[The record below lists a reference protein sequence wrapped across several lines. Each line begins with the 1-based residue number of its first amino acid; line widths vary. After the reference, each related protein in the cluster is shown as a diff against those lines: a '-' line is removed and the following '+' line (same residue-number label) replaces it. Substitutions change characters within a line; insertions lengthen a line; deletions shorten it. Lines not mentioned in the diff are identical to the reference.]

1 MLGAWNMDLQFKRVA
16 AQAIIVLSLSLAG
29 KAMAQTG
36 PASPLAP
43 ERFAVGLTAGSDG
56 IGGDVQYSVNRYL
69 VLRGRGTWLEAT
81 YSGNSSSLH
90 YSGRFDLSEGGGF
103 VDIHPFANAFT
114 LSVGAVS
121 GPRRV
126 DLSAAYRTGI
136 TYQGQ
141 TYTSAQLGTVGGAA
155 TLAPT
160 APFVGL
166 GFDNTFTTR
175 SRIGFKLLA
184 GVAFSR
190 QLQVELHP
198 TSGLA
203 TVYPQIIEPELVQTE
218 QEIRKDGDILATYPQ
233 VSAGLTFK
241 F

>member
-1 MLGAWNMDLQFKRVA
+1 MA
-16 AQAIIVLSLSLAG
+16 SLSLTGQAL
-29 KAMAQTG
+29 AQTNS
-36 PASPLAP
+36 PNPLAP

-56 IGGDVQYSVNRYL
+56 VGGDLQYSLNRYL

-81 YSGNSSSLH
+81 YTGNSNSLH
-90 YSGRFDLSEGGGF
+90 YSGRFDLSESGGF

-126 DLSAAYRTGI
+126 DLSASYRTSVA
-136 TYQGQ
+136 YQGQ
-141 TYTSAQLGTVGGAA
+141 TLTPVQLGTVGGAA
-155 TLAPT
+155 TLSPT

-175 SRIGFKLLA
+175 SRIGFKFLA

-203 TVYPQIIEPELVQTE
+203 TVYPQIIEPDLIQTE
-218 QEIRKDGDILATYPQ
+218 QEIRKDGDILSTYPQ

>member
-1 MLGAWNMDLQFKRVA
+1 MVFELKRIAALAFCIASLGVTGTAF
-16 AQAIIVLSLSLAG
+16 
-29 KAMAQTG
+29 AQTLSS
-36 PASPLAP
+36 SPLAP

-56 IGGDVQYSVNRYL
+56 VGGDLQYSLNRYL

-81 YSGNSSSLH
+81 YTGSSNSLH

-103 VDIHPFANAFT
+103 VDVHPFANAFV

-121 GPRRV
+121 GQRRV
-126 DLSAAYRTGI
+126 DLSASYRTGVV
-136 TYQGQ
+136 YQGQ
-141 TYTSAQLGTVGGAA
+141 TYTPVQLGTVGGAA
-155 TLAPT
+155 TLSPT

-175 SRIGFKLLA
+175 GRIGFKLVA

-190 QLQVELHP
+190 QLQVDLHP

-203 TVYPQIIEPELVQTE
+203 TTYPQIIEPDLVQTE
-218 QEIRKDGDILATYPQ
+218 QEIRKDGDILTTYPQ
-233 VSAGLTFK
+233 ISGGLTFK

>member
-1 MLGAWNMDLQFKRVA
+1 
-16 AQAIIVLSLSLAG
+16 
-29 KAMAQTG
+29 MAQSRL
-36 PASPLAP
+36 PNPIAP

-56 IGGDVQYSVNRYL
+56 VGGDLQYSINRYL

-81 YSGNSSSLH
+81 YTGNSNSLH

-126 DLSAAYRTGI
+126 DLSASYRTGVV
-136 TYQGQ
+136 YKGQ
-141 TYTSAQLGTVGGAA
+141 TYTPAQLGAVGGAA
-155 TLAPT
+155 TLSPT
-160 APFVGL
+160 APFLGL
-166 GFDNTFTTR
+166 GFDNTFITK

-203 TVYPQIIEPELVQTE
+203 TVYPQVIEPDLIQTE
-218 QEIRKDGDILATYPQ
+218 QAIRKDGDILSTYPQ

>member
-1 MLGAWNMDLQFKRVA
+1 MIFQSKRIAVA
-16 AQAIIVLSLSLAG
+16 AAIIATLGYTGA
-29 KAMAQTG
+29 AMAQT
-36 PASPLAP
+36 PSYSPLAA
-43 ERFAVGLTAGSDG
+43 ERFSIGLSAGSDG
-56 IGGDVQYSVNRYL
+56 IGGDLQYWLNRYL
-69 VLRGRGTWLEAT
+69 VLRGRGTWLDAT
-81 YSGNSSSLH
+81 YTGNSSSLH

-103 VDIHPFANAFT
+103 VDIHPLANAFT
-114 LSVGAVS
+114 LSLGAVS

-126 DLSAAYRTGI
+126 DLSASYRTAVV
-136 TYQGQ
+136 YEGQ
-141 TYTSAQLGTVGGAA
+141 TLTPAQLGTVGGAA
-155 TLAPT
+155 TLSPT

-190 QLQVELHP
+190 RLQVELHP

-203 TVYPQIIEPELVQTE
+203 TVYPQIIEPDLVQTE
-218 QEIRKDGDILATYPQ
+218 QEIRKDGDILSTYPQ

>member
-1 MLGAWNMDLQFKRVA
+1 MAFQFRVIVIPAVMLVMFGMADKVL
-16 AQAIIVLSLSLAG
+16 AQVVGSGPLS
-29 KAMAQTG
+29 
-36 PASPLAP
+36 P
-43 ERFAVGLTAGSDG
+43 ERFAVGLTVGSDG
-56 IGGDVQYSVNRYL
+56 IGGDLQYSLNRYL
-69 VLRGRGTWLEAT
+69 VLRGRGTWLDAT
-81 YSGNSSSLH
+81 YTGNSDSLH

-126 DLSAAYRTGI
+126 DLSASYRTGI
-136 TYQGQ
+136 TYEGQ
-141 TYTSAQLGTVGGAA
+141 NLTPVQLGTVGGAA
-155 TLAPT
+155 TLSPT

-184 GVAFSR
+184 GVALSR

-198 TSGLA
+198 TGGLA
-203 TVYPQIIEPELVQTE
+203 AVYPQLIQNDLTPTE
-218 QEIRKDGDILATYPQ
+218 QEIRKDGDILSTYPQ

>member
-1 MLGAWNMDLQFKRVA
+1 V
-16 AQAIIVLSLSLAG
+16 
-29 KAMAQTG
+29 
-36 PASPLAP
+36 
-43 ERFAVGLTAGSDG
+43 TAGSDG
-56 IGGDVQYSVNRYL
+56 IGGDLQYSLNRFL
-69 VLRGRGTWLEAT
+69 VLRGRGTWLDVT
-81 YSGNSSSLH
+81 YTGTSNSLR

-126 DLSAAYRTGI
+126 DLRASYRTGLI
-136 TYQGQ
+136 YQGQ
-141 TYTSAQLGTVGGAA
+141 TLTPAQLGTVGGAA
-155 TLAPT
+155 TLSPT

-166 GFDNTFTTR
+166 GFDNTFNTR

-190 QLQVELHP
+190 QLNVELHP
-198 TSGLA
+198 TGGLA
-203 TVYPQIIEPELVQTE
+203 AVYPQLIAADLIPTQQT
-218 QEIRKDGDILATYPQ
+218 IRKDGDILNTYPQ

>member
-1 MLGAWNMDLQFKRVA
+1 MCLRFKNLI
-16 AQAIIVLSLSLAG
+16 AQALFVTSLGFAGQALAQSSL
-29 KAMAQTG
+29 
-36 PASPLAP
+36 PSPLAAD
-43 ERFAVGLTAGSDG
+43 RFAIGLTAGSDG
-56 IGGDVQYSVNRYL
+56 IGGDLQYSLNRYL
-69 VLRGRGTWLEAT
+69 VLRGRGTWLAAT
-81 YSGNSSSLH
+81 YSGNSNSLH

-103 VDIHPFANAFT
+103 VDLHPFANAFT

-126 DLSAAYRTGI
+126 DLSAAYRTGVS
-136 TYQGQ
+136 YEGQ
-141 TYTSAQLGTVGGAA
+141 TYTAAQLGTVGGAA
-155 TLAPT
+155 TLSST

-175 SRIGFKLLA
+175 GRVGFKLLA

-190 QLQVELHP
+190 RLDVELHP

-203 TVYPQIIEPELVQTE
+203 TVYPQIIAPDLVQTE
-218 QEIRKDGDILATYPQ
+218 QEIRKDGDILSTYPQ

>member
-1 MLGAWNMDLQFKRVA
+1 MASKFKRAA
-16 AQAIIVLSLSLAG
+16 AQLIIVASLSLAG
-29 KAMAQTG
+29 KALAQT
-36 PASPLAP
+36 SPPDALAP
-43 ERFAVGLTAGSDG
+43 ERFAIGLTAGSDG
-56 IGGDVQYSVNRYL
+56 IGGDLQYSLNRYL

-81 YSGNSSSLH
+81 YTGNSNSLH

-126 DLSAAYRTGI
+126 DLSASYRTGVS
-136 TYQGQ
+136 YEGQ
-141 TYTSAQLGTVGGAA
+141 TLTPVQLGTVGGAA
-155 TLAPT
+155 TLSST

-190 QLQVELHP
+190 QLQVQLHP

-203 TVYPQIIEPELVQTE
+203 TVYPQIIEPDLVQTE
-218 QEIRKDGDILATYPQ
+218 QEIRKDGDILTTYPQ

>member
-1 MLGAWNMDLQFKRVA
+1 MTFQFKRLVIEA
-16 AQAIIVLSLSLAG
+16 TILGALGLAG
-29 KAMAQTG
+29 QAFAQSSSPG
-36 PASPLAP
+36 PLSA

-56 IGGDVQYSVNRYL
+56 IGGDLQYSLNRYL
-69 VLRGRGTWLEAT
+69 VLRGRGTWLDAT
-81 YSGNSSSLH
+81 YTGASSSLR

-126 DLSAAYRTGI
+126 DLSASYRTGI
-136 TYQGQ
+136 TYEGQ
-141 TYTSAQLGTVGGAA
+141 NLTPVQLGTVGGAA
-155 TLAPT
+155 TLSPT

-184 GVAFSR
+184 GVALSR

-198 TSGLA
+198 TGGLA
-203 TVYPQIIEPELVQTE
+203 AVYPQLIQNDLTPTE
-218 QEIRKDGDILATYPQ
+218 QEIRKDGDVLTTYPQ

>member
-1 MLGAWNMDLQFKRVA
+1 MYFKWKRLTS
-16 AQAIIVLSLSLAG
+16 QIVLITTLGLTENAL
-29 KAMAQTG
+29 AQTG
-36 PASPLAP
+36 PAAPLSAQ
-43 ERFAVGLTAGSDG
+43 RFAVGLTVGSDG
-56 IGGDVQYSVNRYL
+56 IGGDLQYSLNRYL
-69 VLRGRGTWLEAT
+69 VLRGRGTWLNAT
-81 YSGNSSSLH
+81 YTSDSNSLH
-90 YSGRFDLSEGGGF
+90 YSGKFDLSEGGGF
-103 VDIHPFANAFT
+103 VDIHPFANPFT

-126 DLSAAYRTGI
+126 ELSAAYRTGI
-136 TYQGQ
+136 TFQGQ
-141 TYTSAQLGTVGGAA
+141 TVTAAQLGTVGGEA
-155 TLAPT
+155 TLSST

-190 QLQVELHP
+190 KLDVELHP

-203 TVYPQIIEPELVQTE
+203 TVYPQLIEPDLVQTE
-218 QEIRKDGDILATYPQ
+218 QEIRKDGDILSTYPQ

>member
-1 MLGAWNMDLQFKRVA
+1 
-16 AQAIIVLSLSLAG
+16 LSLTGQAL
-29 KAMAQTG
+29 AQTNS
-36 PASPLAP
+36 PSPLAP

-56 IGGDVQYSVNRYL
+56 IGGDLQYSLNRYL

-81 YSGNSSSLH
+81 YTGNSNSLH

-114 LSVGAVS
+114 VSVGAVS

-126 DLSAAYRTGI
+126 DLSASYRTSVA
-136 TYQGQ
+136 YQGQ
-141 TYTSAQLGTVGGAA
+141 TLTPVQLGTVGGAA
-155 TLAPT
+155 TLSPT

-175 SRIGFKLLA
+175 SRIGFKFLA

-203 TVYPQIIEPELVQTE
+203 TVYPQIIEPDLIQTE
-218 QEIRKDGDILATYPQ
+218 QEIRKDGDILSTYPQ

>member
-1 MLGAWNMDLQFKRVA
+1 MYIKFTISKKL
-16 AQAIIVLSLSLAG
+16 AIILASFAFTDAALAQSPSL
-29 KAMAQTG
+29 
-36 PASPLAP
+36 SPLAP

-56 IGGDVQYSVNRYL
+56 IGGDLQYSLNRYL
-69 VLRGRGTWLEAT
+69 VLRGRGTWLDAKYT
-81 YSGNSSSLH
+81 ANSNSLRYSGQ
-90 YSGRFDLSEGGGF
+90 FQLSEGGGF

-114 LSVGAVS
+114 LSAGAVS

-126 DLSAAYRTGI
+126 NLSASYRSGI
-136 TYQGQ
+136 TYEHQSV
-141 TYTSAQLGTVGGAA
+141 TAAQLGTVGGAA

-175 SRIGFKLLA
+175 GRIGFKLLA

-190 QLQVELHP
+190 QLNVELHP

-203 TVYPQIIEPELVQTE
+203 TVYPQLIESGLIQTE
-218 QEIRKDGDILATYPQ
+218 QDIRKDGSILSTYPQ

>member
-1 MLGAWNMDLQFKRVA
+1 MA
-16 AQAIIVLSLSLAG
+16 SLSFNG
-29 KAMAQTG
+29 KTLAQT
-36 PASPLAP
+36 ASANPLAS

-56 IGGDVQYSVNRYL
+56 IGGDLQYSLNRYL
-69 VLRGRGTWLEAT
+69 VLRGRGTWLEAAYT
-81 YSGNSSSLH
+81 GDSNSLH

-126 DLSAAYRTGI
+126 DLSASYRTGV
-136 TYQGQ
+136 TYEGQ
-141 TYTSAQLGTVGGAA
+141 TLTPVQLGTVGGAA
-155 TLAPT
+155 TLSRT

-175 SRIGFKLLA
+175 SRIGFKFLA
-184 GVAFSR
+184 GVALSR

-203 TVYPQIIEPELVQTE
+203 AVYPQIIEPDLIQTE
-218 QEIRKDGDILATYPQ
+218 QEIRKDGDILSTYPQ

>member
-1 MLGAWNMDLQFKRVA
+1 MAFQLPRVA
-16 AQAIIVLSLSLAG
+16 IQAIIMASLGLTG
-29 KAMAQTG
+29 KALAQTRS
-36 PASPLAP
+36 ASPLAA

-56 IGGDVQYSVNRYL
+56 IGGDLQYSLNRYL

-81 YSGNSSSLH
+81 YTGNSNSLH

-103 VDIHPFANAFT
+103 VDIHPFANPFT

-121 GPRRV
+121 GRRRV
-126 DLSAAYRTGI
+126 DLSASYRTGV
-136 TYQGQ
+136 TYLGQ
-141 TYTSAQLGTVGGAA
+141 TLTPAQLGTVGGAA
-155 TLAPT
+155 TLSPT

-175 SRIGFKLLA
+175 GRVGFKFLA
-184 GVAFSR
+184 GVALSR
-190 QLQVELHP
+190 QLNVALHP
-198 TSGLA
+198 TGGLA
-203 TVYPQIIEPELVQTE
+203 AVYPQLIANDLVPTE
-218 QEIRKDGDILATYPQ
+218 QTIRKDGDILSTYPQ

>member
-1 MLGAWNMDLQFKRVA
+1 MAFQLKRLALQTFLVAILGFTGRAY
-16 AQAIIVLSLSLAG
+16 AQNSVS
-29 KAMAQTG
+29 
-36 PASPLAP
+36 SPLAP
-43 ERFAVGLTAGSDG
+43 ERFAIGLTAGSDG
-56 IGGDVQYSVNRYL
+56 LGGDLQYSLNRYL
-69 VLRGRGTWLEAT
+69 VLRGRGTWLDAT
-81 YSGNSSSLH
+81 YTGNSNSLH

-114 LSVGAVS
+114 LSLGAVS

-126 DLSAAYRTGI
+126 DLSASYRTGAA
-136 TYQGQ
+136 YQGQ
-141 TYTSAQLGTVGGAA
+141 SLTPAQLGTVGGAA
-155 TLAPT
+155 TLSPT

-166 GFDNTFTTR
+166 GFDNTFTTK

-190 QLQVELHP
+190 PLQVELHP

-203 TVYPQIIEPELVQTE
+203 TVYPQIIEPDLIQTE
-218 QEIRKDGDILATYPQ
+218 QEIRKDGDILNTYPQ